1 MRLLLADDHPLFLEG
16 LQYLLQI
23 HGISVAGT
31 AVSGEEAVEKAGI
44 LHPDLILMDI
54 RMPGCGGIGALR
66 AIKAELPE
74 IKVVMLTSYDEDKD
88 LYEAI
93 RCGASGYLLKSIN
106 AEELIDTLTEIMAGR
121 AVLSP
126 MIAGSILTEFS
137 GMNGD
142 FRASRRESSET
153 GLTDRQLEILK
164 MVARGVTYKE
174 VGEALGLTER
184 TIKYHM
190 GRIIELLHMSN
201 RAQAISYA
209 VQNGLVELKRQ

>member
-16 LQYLLQI
+16 LQYLLQL

-31 AVSGEEAVEKAGI
+31 AVSGEEAVEKARI

-54 RMPGCGGIGALR
+54 RMPGYGGIGALR
-66 AIKAELPE
+66 VIKAELPE

-137 GMNGD
+137 GMDKDSG
-142 FRASRRESSET
+142 ASCTERPET

-164 MVARGVTYKE
+164 MVARGITYKE

-184 TIKYHM
+184 TVKYHM

>member
-1 MRLLLADDHPLFLEG
+1 MRLLLVDDHPLFLEG
-16 LQYLLQI
+16 LQYLLQL

-142 FRASRRESSET
+142 FRASRKESSET

-184 TIKYHM
+184 TVKYHM
-190 GRIIELLHMSN
+190 GRIIELLHMGN

>member
-16 LQYLLQI
+16 LQYLLQL

-31 AVSGEEAVEKAGI
+31 AVSGEEAVEKARI

-54 RMPGCGGIGALR
+54 RMPGYGGIGALR

-93 RCGASGYLLKSIN
+93 RYGASGYLLKSIN
-106 AEELIDTLTEIMAGR
+106 ADELIDTLTEIMAGR

-126 MIAGSILTEFS
+126 MIADSILTEFS
-137 GMNGD
+137 GMGKD
-142 FRASRRESSET
+142 SGTSCAESPET
-153 GLTDRQLEILK
+153 CLTDRQLEILK
-164 MVARGVTYKE
+164 MVARGITYKE
-174 VGEALGLTER
+174 VGETLGLTER
-184 TIKYHM
+184 TVKYHM